1 MPPTD
6 TDADCDGR
14 DEDEYAA
21 DALGETDGRG
31 DADDE
36 PLPDE
41 ELVDRGDDD
50 PLVDTDGEPE
60 TLNVFMEEAVCTEVP
75 DTELDTDDVTDF

>member
-1 MPPTD
+1 MPPAD
-6 TDADCDGR
+6 TDADCEGR
-14 DEDEYAA
+14 EDDEYAA

-41 ELVDRGDDD
+41 ELVDSGDDD
-50 PLVDTDGEPE
+50 PLDDTDGEPE
-60 TLNVFMEEAVCTEVP
+60 TLNVFKVVAVRTDVP